1 MKYRLK
7 IRSQLLVV
15 LFIFFLLGILGP
27 VVYLTN
33 QINNGYYASQED
45 ALIDFAELT
54 AVVLSENIVTGL
66 YGDQQINTRIIEKA
80 FKKLEKRSFSA
91 DIHHHTKDKV
101 RVRAYITNTSGRVIY
116 DSDNNRD
123 LGQIYLDW
131 RDVNYALQGEY
142 GARTTFGDPLSP
154 DGYTMYVAAP
164 IFLDDEII
172 GSLSIGKSTE
182 VPEVF
187 GRQQVN
193 KIFLSALLILVI
205 LVLFGYVIR
214 RKLTRPLE
222 EIVSYAQVITSGKKT
237 DTPDFKDDEIG
248 DVGRALEEMK
258 DKLDGKA
265 YISDYVENI
274 THEIKAPI
282 AGIKGSAE
290 LLKKP
295 INHEANQRFLNN
307 IVTQTER
314 IEDLVDRMLKLA
326 SLEYQTSLVQQENN
340 VSELIYEVTE
350 DFKAIANSKKVEF
363 KVNSD
368 TELSLVADTF
378 LLKQALSNLVKNA
391 LEYSP
396 SNGLIEITAHKDK
409 SSIALSVTDEGPGIP
424 DYAKNK
430 IFDRFY
436 STPKPSGGNS
446 SGLGLCFVKEIMSLH
461 LGSVVVESSEG
472 KGTTMTLLFTNESD
486 RNG

>member
-1 MKYRLK
+1 
-7 IRSQLLVV
+7 
-15 LFIFFLLGILGP
+15 
-27 VVYLTN
+27 
-33 QINNGYYASQED
+33 
-45 ALIDFAELT
+45 
-54 AVVLSENIVTGL
+54 
-66 YGDQQINTRIIEKA
+66 
-80 FKKLEKRSFSA
+80 
-91 DIHHHTKDKV
+91 
-101 RVRAYITNTSGRVIY
+101 
-116 DSDNNRD
+116 
-123 LGQIYLDW
+123 
-131 RDVNYALQGEY
+131 
-142 GARTTFGDPLSP
+142 
-154 DGYTMYVAAP
+154 MYVAAP

-187 GRQQVN
+187 GKQQVN

-340 VSELIYEVTE
+340 VSEVIYEVTE

-409 SSIALSVTDEGPGIP
+409 SSIALSVADEGPGIP
-424 DYAKNK
+424 DYAKSK

-472 KGTTMTLLFTNESD
+472 NGTIMTLLFTNKSN
-486 RNG
+486 RNR

>member
-1 MKYRLK
+1 M
-7 IRSQLLVV
+7 V
-15 LFIFFLLGILGP
+15 LFMFFLLGILGP
-27 VVYLTN
+27 AVYLTS

-54 AVVLSENIVTGL
+54 SVVLSENLETGL
-66 YGDQQINTRIIEKA
+66 YGVQKINIRVIEKA
-80 FKKLEKRSFSA
+80 FEKLEKRSLSA
-91 DIHHHTKDKV
+91 DIHHHKKDKV
-101 RVRAYITNTSGRVIY
+101 RIRAYVTNTSGLVIY

-131 RDVNYALQGEY
+131 RDVNYALRGEY

-154 DGYTMYVAAP
+154 EGYTMYVAAP
-164 IFLDDEII
+164 ILIDDEII
-172 GSLSIGKSTE
+172 GSLSIGKSTK

-187 GRQQVN
+187 GKQQVN
-193 KIFLSALLILVI
+193 KIFLSALLLLVL

-214 RKLTRPLE
+214 LKLTKPLE
-222 EIVSYAQVITSGKKT
+222 EIVNYAQITTRGEKI
-237 DTPDFKDDEIG
+237 DTPRFRDDEVG

-282 AGIKGSAE
+282 AGIRGSAE

-295 INHEANQRFLNN
+295 INHEASQRFLNN

-314 IEDLVDRMLKLA
+314 IQDLVDRMLKLA
-326 SLEYQTSLVQQENN
+326 SLEYQSSLVQQQNN
-340 VSELIYEVTE
+340 VSDLIYAVIE
-350 DFKAIANSKKVEF
+350 DFKALANSRKVEF

-368 TELSLVADTF
+368 TELSLMADPF

-391 LEYSP
+391 IEYSP
-396 SNGLIEITAHKDK
+396 SNGLIEITAQKDRN
-409 SSIALSVTDEGPGIP
+409 SIALCVADEGAGIP
-424 DYAKNK
+424 DYAKSK

-436 STPKPSGGNS
+436 STPKPYGGNS

-461 LGSVVVESSEG
+461 SGSVVVESSEG
-472 KGTTMTLLFTNESD
+472 NGTMMTLLFTNENKSN
-486 RNG
+486 R